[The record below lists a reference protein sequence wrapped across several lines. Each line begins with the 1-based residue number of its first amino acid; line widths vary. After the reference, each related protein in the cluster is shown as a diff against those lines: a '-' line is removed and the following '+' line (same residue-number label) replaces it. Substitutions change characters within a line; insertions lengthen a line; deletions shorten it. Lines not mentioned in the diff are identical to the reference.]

1 MRKVGGIFKWVYLA
15 LTLIFL
21 YAPIAVLIIFSFTDS
36 KTMSKWNGFTLSAY
50 RDMFNDAALM
60 QALKVTLI
68 VAIVSSIA
76 ATIIGTTAAIGINS
90 MKRRRR
96 LAIENISQL
105 PMINPDLVTGISL
118 MMLFSVVGLSSKLGY
133 LRLILAHTT
142 FNIPYVMFSVLPKL
156 RQSSNLLY
164 EAALDLGCK
173 PTQALWKVVLP
184 DIMPGVISGFI
195 MAFTLSIDD
204 FVISWFV
211 ADGVQNL
218 SIYIYG
224 LAKRGIS
231 TKINAFSALMFV
243 VVVTLLLIVNIR
255 SMRQDKIDAAQ
266 RKRLQKQ
273 TEYAIISNY

>member
-173 PTQALWKVVLP
+173 PTQALWKVVLS

-266 RKRLQKQ
+266 SLFSFTLLKK
-273 TEYAIISNY
+273 IISNY

>member
-1 MRKVGGIFKWVYLA
+1 MVRKVGGIFKWVYLA

-50 RDMFNDAALM
+50 RDMFNDTALM

-266 RKRLQKQ
+266 RKKVAK
-273 TEYAIISNY
+273 TN

>member
-218 SIYIYG
+218 AIYIYG

-266 RKRLQKQ
+266 RKKVAK
-273 TEYAIISNY
+273 TN

>member
-1 MRKVGGIFKWVYLA
+1 MVRKVGGIFKWVYLA

-21 YAPIAVLIIFSFTDS
+21 YAPIAVLIIFSFTAS

-211 ADGVQNL
+211 ADGVQTL
-218 SIYIYG
+218 SIYIYV
-224 LAKRGIS
+224 LANRGIS

-266 RKRLQKQ
+266 RKKVAK
-273 TEYAIISNY
+273 TN

>member
-1 MRKVGGIFKWVYLA
+1 MVRKIGGIFKWVYLA

-266 RKRLQKQ
+266 RKKVAK
-273 TEYAIISNY
+273 TN

>member
-142 FNIPYVMFSVLPKL
+142 FNIPYVILNVLPKL
-156 RQSSNLLY
+156 KQKRFY
-164 EAALDLGCK
+164 VDL
-173 PTQALWKVVLP
+173 
-184 DIMPGVISGFI
+184 F
-195 MAFTLSIDD
+195 
-204 FVISWFV
+204 
-211 ADGVQNL
+211 
-218 SIYIYG
+218 
-224 LAKRGIS
+224 
-231 TKINAFSALMFV
+231 
-243 VVVTLLLIVNIR
+243 
-255 SMRQDKIDAAQ
+255 
-266 RKRLQKQ
+266 
-273 TEYAIISNY
+273 